1 MFHDKR
7 EEAKSEG
14 RKNNERSTLPPMRT
28 TRSVVLIMG
37 CQ

>member
-28 TRSVVLIMG
+28 TLSVLTVFK
-37 CQ
+37 